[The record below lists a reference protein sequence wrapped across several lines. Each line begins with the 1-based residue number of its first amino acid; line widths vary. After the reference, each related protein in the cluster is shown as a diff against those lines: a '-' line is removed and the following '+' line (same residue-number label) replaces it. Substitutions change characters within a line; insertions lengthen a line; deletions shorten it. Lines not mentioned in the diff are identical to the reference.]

1 MLECV
6 RQAELRIAGT
16 NFMYVS
22 STLSLLPSFVRSF
35 IPSVVFGDLLSDC
48 SGFELQG
55 VLANG
60 GKCGLQ
66 RPQHEIG
73 VWRRS

>member
-22 STLSLLPSFVRSF
+22 STLSSLPSFV
-35 IPSVVFGDLLSDC
+35 PSVVFGDPLSDC

>member
-6 RQAELRIAGT
+6 RQAERRIAGT

-22 STLSLLPSFVRSF
+22 SSLSSLPWFVRSF
-35 IPSVVFGDLLSDC
+35 VPSVVFGDPLSDC

-60 GKCGLQ
+60 GKCSLQ

>member
-1 MLECV
+1 
-6 RQAELRIAGT
+6 
-16 NFMYVS
+16 
-22 STLSLLPSFVRSF
+22 
-35 IPSVVFGDLLSDC
+35 
-48 SGFELQG
+48 LQG